1 MPEHRPW
8 WLAPLIDLVIHLLIG
23 SVLFAVVFAPAVV
36 LELLLEAVKG
46 QISETLMAILK
57 ATKIAVAGIDAVLYI
72 AFIVRMGIEF
82 LRDLFRHPTTPNAE

>member
-82 LRDLFRHPTTPNAE
+82 LRDLFSAPTTPNAE